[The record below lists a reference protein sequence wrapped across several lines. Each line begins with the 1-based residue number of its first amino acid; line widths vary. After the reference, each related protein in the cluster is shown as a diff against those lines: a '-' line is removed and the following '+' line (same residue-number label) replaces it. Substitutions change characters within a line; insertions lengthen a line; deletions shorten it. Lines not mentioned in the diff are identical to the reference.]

1 MSGARGGAER
11 SNAVEPGDAPGE
23 ALLPALLCYARGD
36 LDGAAK
42 IARNLSGPAAVR
54 FSSIVRAKLR
64 RRLTKE
70 LGPYSAGIYGLTLLA
85 GIYFGIRG
93 VRVRQLATPA

>member
-1 MSGARGGAER
+1 MLAER

-36 LDGAAK
+36 LDRAAK

-64 RRLTKE
+64 RRLMKDWGRTARAYM
-70 LGPYSAGIYGLTLLA
+70 G
-85 GIYFGIRG
+85 
-93 VRVRQLATPA
+93 